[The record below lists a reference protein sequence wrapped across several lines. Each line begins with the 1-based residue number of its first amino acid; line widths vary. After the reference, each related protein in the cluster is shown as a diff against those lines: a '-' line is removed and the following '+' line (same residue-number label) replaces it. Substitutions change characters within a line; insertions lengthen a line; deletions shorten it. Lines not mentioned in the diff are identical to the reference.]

1 MSRHVIDNV
10 SGLLIAGGKSR
21 RMGQDKRFLRVGG
34 LSVFDRTRTLLMST
48 FSETIVVLAEPIP
61 SLDVHGC
68 QVAYDTIP
76 DAGSLGGLYTGL
88 TVASQPK
95 VFAVACDMP
104 FLDAKVIRFMASFD
118 ETADVVVA
126 ELGGRFQPMHAVYSK
141 RCAQFL
147 KTMAERQDLKIQNL
161 FQKEELRVDVVGA
174 EQFSSLGMGL
184 RSFSNINTPED
195 LAFAEAPISD
205 KP

>member
-34 LSVFDRTRTLLMST
+34 LSVFDRTRTLLMGI

-68 QVAYDTIP
+68 QVAYDAIP

-174 EQFSSLGMGL
+174 EQFSSLGIGL